1 MPNNVRDN
9 RVNCSEGRLALA
21 QNAAIGPEIAN
32 PGKVSN
38 RPGCEGGRRVR
49 PLKSAP
55 DPWIEL
61 PSRGPRPF
69 RVQRDEAS
77 RWLDAPR
84 PRDPITFLFTAI
96 WGIATLP
103 FRLVFGVFGLVGR
116 LAVLSIG
123 FSLMVLGAAMS
134 AGPMAMLGIPVFI
147 FGLILSMR
155 SL

>member
-1 MPNNVRDN
+1 
-9 RVNCSEGRLALA
+9 
-21 QNAAIGPEIAN
+21 
-32 PGKVSN
+32 
-38 RPGCEGGRRVR
+38 VR
-49 PLKSAP
+49 PLKPAS

-69 RVQRDEAS
+69 RVPRAEAS
-77 RWLDAPR
+77 RWLDSPR
-84 PRDPITFLFTAI
+84 PRNPITLFFTAI
-96 WGIATLP
+96 WAIVTLP

-116 LAVLSIG
+116 LMILSIG

-134 AGPMAMLGIPVFI
+134 AGPLAMLGIPVFI